1 MLGIG
6 DADEHVR
13 RRKKAPRSAREE
25 LRAKVQALRKNP
37 VAVRPVEA
45 SLSALSISKLR
56 VRFGA
61 RTILE
66 AINLNV
72 RPGEFVCIV
81 GSSGSGKTTLLR
93 VLAGLARADHG
104 RVLFD
109 GAEISGPSCERAII
123 FQDYSKAL
131 LSWRTVRGNVALS
144 LEARNVPAKEQDAII
159 DELLAKMGLSRAREQ
174 FPAQLS
180 GGMQQRV
187 QIARCLAQEPKLLL
201 MDEPFG
207 ALDAMTRQVLQDE
220 ILQLV
225 AEKHISTVF
234 ITHDL
239 EEAIYLGDRVVVLGN
254 SPATIV
260 ESMDI
265 ELPRPRDQLTTRED
279 GRFLAYRH
287 RLFGLLV
294 HDRSGRKGQG

>member
-1 MLGIG
+1 
-6 DADEHVR
+6 
-13 RRKKAPRSAREE
+13 
-25 LRAKVQALRKNP
+25 VQALRKNP

-109 GAEISGPSCERAII
+109 GAEISGPSCEGAII

-131 LSWRTVRGNVALS
+131 LPWRTVRGNVALS

-294 HDRSGRKGQG
+294 HDRSERKGQG